1 MDTSFGICPR
11 LLLNCREVGLLG
23 ERELHMQECRQW
35 RYPAQGKG
43 LGAAAMPLK
52 PACGGAAYTA
62 ASTSRQHLQQQA
74 LIWQVERVWEKMQ
87 MWEKGLLGVQCPCH
101 ADFMV
106 AVSSCRAAAAT
117 SGWWGWVSR

>member
-1 MDTSFGICPR
+1 
-11 LLLNCREVGLLG
+11 
-23 ERELHMQECRQW
+23 
-35 RYPAQGKG
+35 
-43 LGAAAMPLK
+43 MPLK
-52 PACGGAAYTA
+52 PACGGAANTA